1 MKWVVQHQCAKT
13 GAWMA
18 ATRVLTRDRELEV
31 RLLPSREAAI
41 DVCTQLR
48 SAVGRHLRLRV
59 RRVPDEV
66 GLQ

>member
-1 MKWVVQHQCAKT
+1 
-13 GAWMA
+13 MA